1 VNRHVPGLVR
11 AALLLAVMLAAGAGA
26 FADDNDPIQ
35 SRVFR
40 VNHRSVAD
48 AAEVVSAILSDDG
61 EIDMKFR
68 RNEDILLVTDRLSVL
83 ERVGPLLESYD
94 IPPRGV
100 DIAVSLI
107 VGTKTEP
114 ETGEAGR
121 LLGDSMYS
129 ELRGIVQTLQDFT
142 EWKNYDPVGGG
153 SARGI
158 EGSSMTIEVED
169 AYRVTFDVGTVDDE
183 NVMFRRVWLQRIERD
198 ADGKEHVR
206 TLYNAEAKVVP
217 GRTLIL
223 GASQGPDSE
232 EALFLALLVHS
243 R

>member
-1 VNRHVPGLVR
+1 VNRQVPGLVR
-11 AALLLAVMLAAGAGA
+11 AALLLAVVLAAGAGA
-26 FADDNDPIQ
+26 FADESDPLQ

-40 VNHRSVAD
+40 VNHRSVSD

-61 EIDMKFR
+61 EIEMKFR
-68 RNEDILLVTDRLSVL
+68 RNENILLVTDHVSVL
-83 ERVGPLLESYD
+83 DRVGPLLDSYD
-94 IPPRGV
+94 TPPRSV
-100 DIAVSLI
+100 DVAVSII

-121 LLGDSMYS
+121 LLGGSMYS

-158 EGSSMTIEVED
+158 EGSSMTIDIEG
-169 AYRVTFDVGTVDDE
+169 AYRVTFDVGAVDDD
-183 NVMFRRVWLQRIERD
+183 NVMFERVRLERLERD
-198 ADGKEHVR
+198 EDGDERVR
-206 TLYNAEAKVVP
+206 TLYNAEAKVLP

>member
-1 VNRHVPGLVR
+1 
-11 AALLLAVMLAAGAGA
+11 
-26 FADDNDPIQ
+26 
-35 SRVFR
+35 
-40 VNHRSVAD
+40 
-48 AAEVVSAILSDDG
+48 
-61 EIDMKFR
+61 MKFR
-68 RNEDILLVTDRLSVL
+68 RNENILLVTDHVSVL
-83 ERVGPLLESYD
+83 DRVGPLLDSYD
-94 IPPRGV
+94 TPPRSV
-100 DIAVSLI
+100 DVAVSII

-121 LLGDSMYS
+121 LLGGSMYS

-158 EGSSMTIEVED
+158 EGSSMTIDIEG
-169 AYRVTFDVGTVDDE
+169 AYRVTFDVGAVDDD
-183 NVMFRRVWLQRIERD
+183 NVMFERVRLERLERD
-198 ADGKEHVR
+198 EDGDERVR
-206 TLYNAEAKVVP
+206 TLYNAEAKVLP